1 MPTIIPHTS
10 VLPESS
16 STNPSSVPRHT
27 SSTFPLVLYQALKS
41 TAVTHSA
48 YIPGFLSDGG
58 DALVVAKGN
67 VGLTEAMYNMTTTPG
82 DTASSQFDLAD
93 HLDRAVLF
101 SPDLTPS
108 IPQGGGRGCAPG
120 GKTLRGMHDPLESVS
135 AYSNAC
141 SPLLLNLSDFYY
153 GAGLTK
159 MTNRVREIQ
168 NKDEEKTPGN
178 I

>member
-1 MPTIIPHTS
+1 MGDCGRFERL
-10 VLPESS
+10 VEKYQRVRV
-16 STNPSSVPRHT
+16 SSV
-27 SSTFPLVLYQALKS
+27 F
-41 TAVTHSA
+41 
-48 YIPGFLSDGG
+48 
-58 DALVVAKGN
+58 
-67 VGLTEAMYNMTTTPG
+67 GLTEAMYNMTTTPG

-168 NKDEEKTPGN
+168 NKVAR
-178 I
+178 